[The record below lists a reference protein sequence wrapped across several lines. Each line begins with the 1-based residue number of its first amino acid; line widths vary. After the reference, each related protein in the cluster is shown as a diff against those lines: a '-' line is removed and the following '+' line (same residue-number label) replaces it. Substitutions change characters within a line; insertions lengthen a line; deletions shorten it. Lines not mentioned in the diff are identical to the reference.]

1 MIAERFSGCQTSV
14 GRIESDVRERS
25 KGPGILDMPPAADPP
40 AILPFHVERGELTC
54 DGVGLAEVA
63 AEVGTPAY
71 VYSAAA
77 IRATYRAFD
86 RALAPVPH
94 VIHYALKAN
103 SALAVLRL
111 LRGLGSGADANSAGE
126 IEVAL
131 RAGFIPSDIVFT
143 GVGKTASE
151 LDRAVALGVK
161 AINVESPGE
170 LDRLDAIAA
179 ARGVR
184 ARVAVRVNPD
194 IAAGSHPKISTGLRA
209 TKFGVPIE
217 QARELYR
224 TMSSRRGLEPVG
236 IHVHVGSQIVT
247 LGPLARASEMAASL
261 ARQVRE
267 DGIALE
273 HVDLGGGLGIAYD
286 GGVVPTAAEYA
297 ASVLPPLVGTGL
309 TLLVEPGRVIVGP
322 AGALLARVVDVK
334 QYPGGERF
342 VVLDTGMTELLRPA
356 LYGALHRIEP
366 IAPRPGPSEPCEIVG
381 PLCETS
387 DTFGPPRQ
395 MPPIEVGDLLAIRDT
410 GAYGSVMASTYNR
423 RTTPPEVLVD
433 DGRWRVV
440 RRRQTIDDMLALE
453 E

>member
-1 MIAERFSGCQTSV
+1 MRDWSN
-14 GRIESDVRERS
+14 
-25 KGPGILDMPPAADPP
+25 GPKALVMPPAPDPP
-40 AILPFHVERGELTC
+40 AILPFHAEGGELTC
-54 DGVGLAEVA
+54 DGVRLAEVA
-63 AEVGTPAY
+63 SEVGTPAY

-77 IRATYRAFD
+77 IRSAYYAFD

-94 VIHYALKAN
+94 AVHYALKAN
-103 SALAVLRL
+103 SALAILRL
-111 LRGLGSGADANSAGE
+111 LRSLGSGADANSAGE

-131 RAGFIPSDIVFT
+131 RAGFIPDDIVFS

-161 AINVESPGE
+161 AINAESPGE
-170 LDRLDAIAA
+170 LDRLDALAA

-194 IAAGSHPKISTGLRA
+194 IAAESHPKISTGLRA

-217 QARELYR
+217 QARELYHR
-224 TMSSRRGLEPVG
+224 MSSRPGLELVG

-247 LGPLARASEMAASL
+247 LGPLLRASEMVASL
-261 ARQVRE
+261 ARQLRE

-273 HVDLGGGLGIAYD
+273 HIDLGGGLGIAYD

-297 ASVLPPLVGTGL
+297 AAVLPALVGTGL

-334 QYPGGERF
+334 RYPGGERF
-342 VVLDTGMTELLRPA
+342 VVLDAGMTELLRPA

-366 IAPRPGPSEPCEIVG
+366 VVPRPGPSEPCEIVG

-387 DTFGPPRQ
+387 DTFGPPRR
-395 MPPIEVGDLLAIRDT
+395 MPPLEVGDLLAIRDT

-423 RTTPPEVLVD
+423 RATAPEVLVD